1 MIYTTNYGIFRI
13 KRKDRAMKFGEIVK
27 GQRIRLGLTLRAFC
41 LKNSHDPSN
50 WSKME
55 RGVIPPP
62 KEEGIL
68 KKIAGE
74 LSIDEDSE
82 FWLEFHDSAFL
93 DRGEIPPY
101 VREDKA
107 AMAKLPLFFRTVSG
121 SKPSEEELDQLAQF
135 LMKNP

>member
-1 MIYTTNYGIFRI
+1 
-13 KRKDRAMKFGEIVK
+13 MKFGKLVK
-27 GQRIRLGLTLRAFC
+27 KQRIELELTLRAFC
-41 LKNSHDPSN
+41 LKNGHDPSN

-55 RGVIPPP
+55 RGIIPPP

-68 KKIAGE
+68 RKIAGE
-74 LSIDEDSE
+74 LSIDEGSE
-82 FWLEFHDSAFL
+82 LWLEFHDSAFI

-101 VREDKA
+101 VREDEA

-121 SKPSEEELDQLAQF
+121 GKPSEEELDQLAQF